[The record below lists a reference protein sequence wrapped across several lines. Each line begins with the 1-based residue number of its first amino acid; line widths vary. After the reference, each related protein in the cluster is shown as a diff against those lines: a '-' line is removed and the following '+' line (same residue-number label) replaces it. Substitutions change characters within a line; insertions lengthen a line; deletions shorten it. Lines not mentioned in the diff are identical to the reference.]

1 VLCSDDTRQQ
11 EEFDMDYV
19 NLGESGLKV
28 SRACLGA
35 MNFGTSQN
43 APCNEAQA
51 KRIIDAFLGQGH
63 NFIDTANVYQAGQSE
78 VIVGHAIKEK
88 RHSVILA
95 TKARGPQGSGPND
108 MGTSRLHLNRAL
120 DESLK
125 RLDTDYIDLYQMHA
139 WDPDTPIEETMATLD
154 SFVQAGKV
162 RYIGCSNYTGSQIVE
177 AQWAASR
184 QKGTPFIALQ
194 PRYSLLA
201 RDIEADVLPACQRH
215 GLGMLV
221 YSPLAGG
228 MLTGKYKQGEEP
240 AADTRFGRRNRAGV
254 MGTLNDRNFE
264 IVNAVEQAAG
274 EIGATASA
282 VSIAWCL
289 TRRGVT
295 SVIIGPR
302 TLQQQE
308 ECLEGYELE
317 LSEMLVKGL
326 SDASRPA
333 GRR

>member
-1 VLCSDDTRQQ
+1 MELK
-11 EEFDMDYV
+11 
-19 NLGESGLKV
+19 NLGNSGLKV
-28 SRACLGA
+28 SAVGLGC
-35 MNFGTSQN
+35 MNMGMMN
-43 APCNEAQA
+43 DEAQSQA
-51 KRIIDAFLGQGH
+51 VVEKALDLGVTL
-63 NFIDTANVYQAGQSE
+63 FDTADIYGNRGQSE
-78 VIVGHAIKEK
+78 EWLGKALGK
-88 RHSVILA
+88 RRPDVVVA
-95 TKARGPQGSGPND
+95 TKFASAMGDGDYMKGGSRRYIMKAVD
-108 MGTSRLHLNRAL
+108 ASLSRL
-120 DESLK
+120 S
-125 RLDTDYIDLYQMHA
+125 TDYIDLYQMHA

-215 GLGMLV
+215 GLGTLV

>member
-1 VLCSDDTRQQ
+1 
-11 EEFDMDYV
+11 MDYV

-28 SRACLGA
+28 SRAYLGA

-215 GLGMLV
+215 GLGTLV

>member
-1 VLCSDDTRQQ
+1 
-11 EEFDMDYV
+11 MDYV

-221 YSPLAGG
+221 YSPLDGG

>member
-1 VLCSDDTRQQ
+1 
-11 EEFDMDYV
+11 M
-19 NLGESGLKV
+19 
-28 SRACLGA
+28 
-35 MNFGTSQN
+35 
-43 APCNEAQA
+43 
-51 KRIIDAFLGQGH
+51 
-63 NFIDTANVYQAGQSE
+63 
-78 VIVGHAIKEK
+78 
-88 RHSVILA
+88 
-95 TKARGPQGSGPND
+95 
-108 MGTSRLHLNRAL
+108 
-120 DESLK
+120 
-125 RLDTDYIDLYQMHA
+125 
-139 WDPDTPIEETMATLD
+139 
-154 SFVQAGKV
+154 
-162 RYIGCSNYTGSQIVE
+162 
-177 AQWAASR
+177 
-184 QKGTPFIALQ
+184 
-194 PRYSLLA
+194 
-201 RDIEADVLPACQRH
+201 LPACQRH
-215 GLGMLV
+215 GLGTLV

>member
-1 VLCSDDTRQQ
+1 
-11 EEFDMDYV
+11 MDYV

-215 GLGMLV
+215 GLGTLV